1 MPIDTSNR
9 LEDVAQ
15 VLNLGPSVVAEYLR
29 FGGHVVES
37 DPEVLLT
44 PEQVTWL
51 HKHLGGHVVREGRAT
66 NGSAVH
72 SKTSPAEVGEP
83 MRDVDALV
91 QRIREMEGE
100 LERLRAELA
109 RFRNVKHDT
118 PPAEEVVLGPPK
130 LSGPK
135 ALEEL
140 PDGTVRWRPG
150 VACVSLSDPIAGI
163 EREEEVEVTPQFAEA
178 LNLLEQG
185 GNMFITGQAG
195 TGKSTLLKLFR
206 AHTRRNVAVLAPT
219 GIAALQVGGQTLH
232 SFFNLPLHVIHE
244 DDIKLDNRRVQQY
257 CALETL
263 VIDEVSMVR
272 SDVMHAIDI
281 TLRVG
286 RPKAMR
292 HLPFGGVQV
301 VFIGDL
307 HQLPPVVTRAELPV
321 LRSLYGGEFF
331 FNAPGYLAGR
341 FQVVEL
347 KRLFRQSDKRFI
359 GLLNQVR
366 RGYAPPAVLE
376 AFRERVNPHVCRA
389 EGSDGA
395 EGTILLMG
403 TNRMADDH
411 NNRQLVTL
419 PGDSRVFKATLEGRF
434 DKRNLPAPEDLYLKE
449 GAQVMF
455 LKNMRDQ
462 GVVNGT
468 IGRVRGFEEGQQPL
482 VVVEV
487 DGRTMK
493 VARAEW
499 QDYEYAFD
507 PQVRKLV
514 TKVVGRFF
522 QYPLKLAW
530 AITVHKS
537 QGLTFEKA
545 HIDLGKGAF
554 SHGQAYVALSRCRT
568 LEGITLNQALTQRDL
583 IIDRFVVDFFRNR
596 YRPPSPSK
604 EKADEYDRWNNPS

>member
-1 MPIDTSNR
+1 MPINNSNR

-29 FGGHVVES
+29 FGGHIVDS
-37 DPEVLLT
+37 DPEMLLT
-44 PEQVTWL
+44 SDQVIWL
-51 HKHLGGHVVREGRAT
+51 HKHLGGHVVREERAT

-72 SKTSPAEVGEP
+72 SKTSSAEGEEPVG
-83 MRDVDALV
+83 DVDAIV
-91 QRIREMEGE
+91 HRIREMEGE

-109 RFRNVKHDT
+109 RCRIVKNDT
-118 PPAEEVVLGPPK
+118 PPAEEVVFGPPK
-130 LSGPK
+130 FSGPK
-135 ALEEL
+135 AFEEL
-140 PDGTVRWRPG
+140 PDGTTRWRQG
-150 VACVSLSDPIAGI
+150 VACVPLSDPNAGTQ
-163 EREEEVEVTPQFAEA
+163 REEEVEVTPQFAEA

-206 AHTRRNVAVLAPT
+206 SHTRRNVAVLAPT

-257 CALETL
+257 CAMETL
-263 VIDEVSMVR
+263 VVDEVSMVR

-281 TLRVG
+281 TLRIG

-301 VFIGDL
+301 VLIGDL
-307 HQLPPVVTRAELPV
+307 HQLPPVVTRVELPV

-376 AFRERVNPHVCRA
+376 AFRDRVNSNVCRA
-389 EGSDGA
+389 EAYNES

-411 NNRQLVTL
+411 NNRRLATL
-419 PGDSRVFKATLEGRF
+419 PGVPRVFKATLEGRF

-455 LKNMRDQ
+455 LKNIRNQD
-462 GVVNGT
+462 VVNGT
-468 IGRVRGFEEGQQPL
+468 IGRVLGFEEGQQPL
-482 VVVEV
+482 LVVEV
-487 DGRTMK
+487 EGRAMK

-507 PQVRKLV
+507 PKVRKLV

-537 QGLTFEKA
+537 QGLTFDKV
-545 HIDLGKGAF
+545 HIDMGKGAF
-554 SHGQAYVALSRCRT
+554 AHGQAYVALSRCRT
-568 LEGITLNQALTQRDL
+568 LGGITLAQPLTQRDL
-583 IIDRFVVDFFRNR
+583 IIDWFVVGFFRNR
-596 YRPPSPSK
+596 YRPPEPSP
-604 EKADEYDRWNNPS
+604 EQEEEYEHWGRPA

>member
-1 MPIDTSNR
+1 M
-9 LEDVAQ
+9 
-15 VLNLGPSVVAEYLR
+15 
-29 FGGHVVES
+29 
-37 DPEVLLT
+37 
-44 PEQVTWL
+44 
-51 HKHLGGHVVREGRAT
+51 
-66 NGSAVH
+66 
-72 SKTSPAEVGEP
+72 
-83 MRDVDALV
+83 
-91 QRIREMEGE
+91 
-100 LERLRAELA
+100 
-109 RFRNVKHDT
+109 
-118 PPAEEVVLGPPK
+118 
-130 LSGPK
+130 
-135 ALEEL
+135 
-140 PDGTVRWRPG
+140 
-150 VACVSLSDPIAGI
+150 SLSDPIAGI
-163 EREEEVEVTPQFAEA
+163 EGEEEVEVTPQFAEA

-206 AHTRRNVAVLAPT
+206 SHTRRNVAVLAPT

-244 DDIKLDNRRVQQY
+244 DDIKLDNRRVQKY

-281 TLRVG
+281 TLRIG

-301 VFIGDL
+301 VLIGDL
-307 HQLPPVVTRAELPV
+307 HQLPPVVTRTELPV

-331 FNAPGYLAGR
+331 FNAPGYLVGR
-341 FQVVEL
+341 FNVVEL

-376 AFRERVNPHVCRA
+376 AFRDRVKPGCHADAFNESEA
-389 EGSDGA
+389 M
-395 EGTILLMG
+395 ILLMG
-403 TNRMADDH
+403 TNKMADDH
-411 NNRQLVTL
+411 NNRRLATL
-419 PGDSRVFKATLEGRF
+419 PGVPRIFKAALEGRF
-434 DKRNLPAPEDLYLKE
+434 DKQNLPAPLDLYLKE

-455 LKNMRDQ
+455 LKNMHENS
-462 GVVNGT
+462 VVNGT
-468 IGRVRGFEEGQQPL
+468 IGVVLRFEEGPQPL
-482 VVVEV
+482 VVVDV
-487 DGRTMK
+487 KGRSMK
-493 VARAEW
+493 VSRAEW
-499 QDYEYAFD
+499 PDFEYALD
-507 PQVRKLV
+507 PGTRKLS

-537 QGLTFEKA
+537 QGLTFEKV

-554 SHGQAYVALSRCRT
+554 AHGQAYVALSRCRT
-568 LEGITLNQALTQRDL
+568 LDGITLKQALTQRDL

-596 YRPPSPSK
+596 YRPPAPSP
-604 EKADEYDRWNNPS
+604 ENEEEYGHWSRSA